1 MKNALWKGAY
11 YEQTILRLS
20 NGLRHRNRR
29 HRTPSPTPD
38 LQPRAQKQA
47 LQILENASLALG
59 YERCRT
65 ALYQNTLEGLGVL
78 SLTAGQLSKLTPQAE
93 EHYWKIVESYANQAR
108 KCLERW

>member
-1 MKNALWKGAY
+1 MSK
-11 YEQTILRLS
+11 S
-20 NGLRHRNRR
+20 
-29 HRTPSPTPD
+29 TPD
-38 LQPRAQKQA
+38 YQTYGAEIVNIAPQAPRQLASPRAQKQA

-78 SLTAGQLSKLTPQAE
+78 SLTAGQLAQLTPQAE

-108 KCLERW
+108 KHLERW

>member
-1 MKNALWKGAY
+1 MSKRSSDY
-11 YEQTILRLS
+11 QTTYDTEIVNTVPQVPRQICS
-20 NGLRHRNRR
+20 
-29 HRTPSPTPD
+29 
-38 LQPRAQKQA
+38 PRAQRQA
-47 LQILENASLALG
+47 LQIVENASLALG

-108 KCLERW
+108 KYLERW

>member
-1 MKNALWKGAY
+1 MSK
-11 YEQTILRLS
+11 S
-20 NGLRHRNRR
+20 
-29 HRTPSPTPD
+29 TPD
-38 LQPRAQKQA
+38 YQTYGAEIVSTMPQAPRQLASPRAQKQA

-78 SLTAGQLSKLTPQAE
+78 SLTAGQLAQLTPQAE

-108 KCLERW
+108 KHLERW

>member
-1 MKNALWKGAY
+1 MSKL
-11 YEQTILRLS
+11 
-20 NGLRHRNRR
+20 
-29 HRTPSPTPD
+29 TPD
-38 LQPRAQKQA
+38 YQTYGAEIVNTASQAPRQLASPRAQKQA

-78 SLTAGQLSKLTPQAE
+78 SLTAGQLAQLTPQAE

-108 KCLERW
+108 KHLERW

>member
-1 MKNALWKGAY
+1 MSKRSSDY
-11 YEQTILRLS
+11 QTVYDTEIVNTVPQAPRQICS
-20 NGLRHRNRR
+20 
-29 HRTPSPTPD
+29 
-38 LQPRAQKQA
+38 PRAQKQA

-93 EHYWKIVESYANQAR
+93 EHYWKIVESYANQA
-108 KCLERW
+108 KKYLERW